1 MQIHPT
7 GRQEEKP
14 DEPLQNLD
22 GSPVFL
28 LVVIGR
34 LFTTVSYAFSFLM
47 ISLHAKLDNL
57 ELSLQRVDFI
67 SNSQGKT
74 QTARCYIVN

>member
-14 DEPLQNLD
+14 DEPLQDLD

-28 LVVIGR
+28 LVVVGR
-34 LFTTVSYAFSFLM
+34 LLTTVSYTFFFLM
-47 ISLHAKLDNL
+47 IFFS
-57 ELSLQRVDFI
+57 
-67 SNSQGKT
+67 
-74 QTARCYIVN
+74 C

>member
-14 DEPLQNLD
+14 DESLQNLD

-28 LVVIGR
+28 LLVDFLQ
-34 LFTTVSYAFSFLM
+34 LFPILFFLM
-47 ISLHAKLDNL
+47 ISLHANLDNL

-67 SNSQGKT
+67 SNSQVKT

>member
-1 MQIHPT
+1 MQIYPT

-14 DEPLQNLD
+14 DESLQNLD

-28 LVVIGR
+28 LVIGR
-34 LFTTVSYAFSFLM
+34 LFTTVSYTFFLKT
-47 ISLHAKLDNL
+47 SLHTELDNL

-74 QTARCYIVN
+74 QTAPCYIVN

>member
-14 DEPLQNLD
+14 DEPLQDLD

-28 LVVIGR
+28 LVVVGR
-34 LFTTVSYAFSFLM
+34 LLTTVSYTFFFLM
-47 ISLHAKLDNL
+47 IFFHAKLDNL

-67 SNSQGKT
+67 SNRQGKT